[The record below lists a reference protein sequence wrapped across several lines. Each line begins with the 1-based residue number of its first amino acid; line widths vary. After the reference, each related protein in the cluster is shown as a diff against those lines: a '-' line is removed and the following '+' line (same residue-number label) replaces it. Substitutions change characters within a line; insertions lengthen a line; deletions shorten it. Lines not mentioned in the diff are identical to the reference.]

1 MIEIVMWLME
11 HEGYSYTQACEAVK
25 RELGGSLEPN

>member
-1 MIEIVMWLME
+1 MIDVIIWLME

-25 RELGGSLEPN
+25 AELGGTL